1 MGSSLFAASQLAAVL
16 RAPPSARCG
25 APSAQL
31 RFALAKTGG
40 CIGMPLQPGPREGAR
55 SACTP
60 GLADGQGCEARP
72 APRKPNPKRRSS

>member
-60 GLADGQGCEARP
+60 GLADGQG
-72 APRKPNPKRRSS
+72 RRRALRLPP